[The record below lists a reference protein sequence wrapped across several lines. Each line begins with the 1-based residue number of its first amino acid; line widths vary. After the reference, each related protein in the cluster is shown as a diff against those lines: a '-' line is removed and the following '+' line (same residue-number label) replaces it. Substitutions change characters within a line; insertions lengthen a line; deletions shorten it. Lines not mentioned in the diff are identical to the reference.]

1 MAKVEPMWLNSGM
14 HGRADKTS
22 NTYIR
27 VNRLT
32 GKAHAVTLRNPRTW
46 KDFSNKQVSNSNR
59 FGALCKGVYTWL
71 KLAKADDAAAEDK
84 AEYEKLN
91 AMLRNQDVYPSLTSL
106 IMAKRY
112 VSVNEELNAVTFT
125 DDEYTK
131 TLEID
136 FNVRPLNRKS

>member
-1 MAKVEPMWLNSGM
+1 MAKVVPMWLNSGM

-27 VNRLT
+27 VNRIT
-32 GKAHAVTLRNPRTW
+32 GNAYAVTLRNPRTW

-59 FGALCKGVYTWL
+59 FGALCKGVHAWV
-71 KLAKADDAAAEDK
+71 KMAKADDAAAEDK

-106 IMAKRY
+106 IMGKRY
-112 VSVNEELNAVTFT
+112 VSVNAELNAITFT

-131 TLEID
+131 TMEIN
-136 FNVRPLNRKS
+136 FEARPLDRKS